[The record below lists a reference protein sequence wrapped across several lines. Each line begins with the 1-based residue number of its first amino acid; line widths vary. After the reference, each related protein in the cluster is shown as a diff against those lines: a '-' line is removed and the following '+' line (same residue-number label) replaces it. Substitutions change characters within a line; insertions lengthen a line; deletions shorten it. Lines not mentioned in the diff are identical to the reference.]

1 MKRTVIGLFIVL
13 GLAAVIAA
21 ISAVQA
27 NDENKVTICHKPQGS
42 NPHSI
47 TVAQSA
53 VPAHQRHGD
62 TMGACPGSPS
72 Q

>member
-13 GLAAVIAA
+13 ALAAVIAA

-27 NDENKVTICHKPQGS
+27 KDDIKVTICHKPQGS

-53 VPAHQRHGD
+53 VAAHQSHGD
-62 TMGACPGSPS
+62 SMGACPGSPS
-72 Q
+72 K